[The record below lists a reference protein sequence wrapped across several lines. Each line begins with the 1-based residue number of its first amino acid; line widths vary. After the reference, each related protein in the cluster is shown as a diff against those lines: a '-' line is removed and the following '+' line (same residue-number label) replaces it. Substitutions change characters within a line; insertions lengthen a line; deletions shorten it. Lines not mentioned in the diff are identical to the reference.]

1 MYRITSLQIE
11 PSSIENNSKNKEF
24 EFATNL
30 WNIINRY
37 LFNYVDSVICIDF
50 LTIILS
56 KDPQDNVGLAEEY
69 LNDVSK
75 IEDMPEHEIRKNR
88 QMNENIYVKS
98 PWPIGKLISEY
109 INNFK
114 QPVEITR
121 QIKGPIG
128 QVMLIK

>member
-1 MYRITSLQIE
+1 
-11 PSSIENNSKNKEF
+11 
-24 EFATNL
+24 
-30 WNIINRY
+30 
-37 LFNYVDSVICIDF
+37 VICIDF

-88 QMNENIYVKS
+88 EMNENIYVKS
-98 PWPIGKLISEY
+98 PWPIEKLFSEY

-114 QPVEITR
+114 QPMQVTR

>member
-1 MYRITSLQIE
+1 M
-11 PSSIENNSKNKEF
+11 
-24 EFATNL
+24 
-30 WNIINRY
+30 
-37 LFNYVDSVICIDF
+37 ICIDF

-88 QMNENIYVKS
+88 EMNENIYVKA

-109 INNFK
+109 VNNFK